1 MNQKPIYLEFK
12 CDETNCPKSF
22 KTRFLLR
29 LHKKNH
35 ICGFGI
41 EGRIASGVC
50 NIENVSKYRKEIF
63 ENNKRLYECKWNGCE
78 FVSDSK
84 NLTLN
89 HIHNQHIC
97 PNRKTDSNLTTN
109 EKSDQRP
116 ETNNSKL
123 ASTQINKPFG
133 CKINGCNE
141 RFDAFSDLIKHE
153 KLLCKKLSKTG
164 NAMQTRSETNS
175 GNNSKA
181 QSSHSIKASIDE
193 SNKTPNKSNTSQ
205 LVGSYGTET
214 SIKNFEKYSKI
225 MTDKDSELVYVCK
238 YPDCCLSSKKSSK
251 FQSYTC
257 SVKLKGNMIRHI
269 RRHTGDKPFVCHY
282 EGCDVSYSCPT
293 QFKNHQIKYNHY
305 I

>member
-1 MNQKPIYLEFK
+1 M
-12 CDETNCPKSF
+12 
-22 KTRFLLR
+22 
-29 LHKKNH
+29 
-35 ICGFGI
+35 
-41 EGRIASGVC
+41 
-50 NIENVSKYRKEIF
+50 KYRKEIF

-78 FVSDSK
+78 FVSDLK
-84 NLTLN
+84 NLALN

-97 PNRKTDSNLTTN
+97 PNRKTDLNLTTN

-116 ETNNSKL
+116 GTNNSKL
-123 ASTQINKPFG
+123 ASIQTNKPFG

-153 KLLCKKLSKTG
+153 KLLCKKLPKTG
-164 NAMQTRSETNS
+164 NGLQTRSETNS
-175 GNNSKA
+175 GKNSKA

-193 SNKTPNKSNTSQ
+193 SNKTPNKSNSSQ
-205 LVGSYGTET
+205 LVGSYGSET

-225 MTDKDSELVYVCK
+225 MTDRDGELVYVCK

-269 RRHTGDKPFVCHY
+269 RRHTGDKPFVCHH

-305 I
+305 L